1 MAEQTYIPRLKQQY
15 NDVIKDALVKEFGYA
30 NTMQVPR
37 LDKVVRFLDAATDSL
52 KTDTGL
58 GTVTRIGKIA
68 MQLQNVGLDEIQFV
82 TVPTE
87 YYPRDSEFFGS
98 VFWTEDADTIW
109 QLINEDKPLPRSV
122 LDTAITAEPPA
133 TSSEA
138 QGGGAGETPSE
149 TPPQATTDRE
159 PTDPAPEVAPR
170 TPAAPAA
177 RLTEATA

>member
-1 MAEQTYIPRLKQQY
+1 MSHIHLCGW
-15 NDVIKDALVKEFGYA
+15 IKAYWNEGEVTDDTE
-30 NTMQVPR
+30 TI
-37 LDKVVRFLDAATDSL
+37 FLDAATNSL

-138 QGGGAGETPSE
+138 QGGGAGETPSGTPQPEE
-149 TPPQATTDRE
+149 TPSESPSE
-159 PTDPAPEVAPR
+159 
-170 TPAAPAA
+170 
-177 RLTEATA
+177 EASPSDFRYSGFT